1 MYRISILL
9 AVSLTGL
16 AFPTPCEKMGT
27 GTGLVSNFAAFFE
40 GRPEPVPIFSQ
51 TLSFQPLVFGGEGQ
65 ETGQSDPKP
74 KGEAAS
80 HYLVVFGSQSDPPVA
95 RRSHT
100 FACLVKARG
109 GPEDRKILETVT
121 ISWLPKSLNV
131 AVARVLPEE
140 GVNLDLLPT
149 LKWARDQDT
158 QVSAWGPYRVKK
170 ELYDRAR
177 SQKARLESGAV
188 SYKAIDLKAP
198 ITPPV
203 KPLLKAPLKAPL
215 KSVLQ
220 REDHVNCIHAVSDIA
235 GSDLATGTAYGV
247 AASAMV
253 VRHLQPWMI
262 NPEQTHPWVI
272 DAIGLKEQPIR
283 FQKEKKGS

>member
-16 AFPTPCEKMGT
+16 AFPTP
-27 GTGLVSNFAAFFE
+27 
-40 GRPEPVPIFSQ
+40 
-51 TLSFQPLVFGGEGQ
+51 GGEGQ